1 MLDPGKVLK
10 AKTVRQGLQMVDHA
24 IAILEC
30 TWTNGSKMAKAT
42 ESFKYSY
49 SNALRRHHNPNE

>member
-1 MLDPGKVLK
+1 
-10 AKTVRQGLQMVDHA
+10 MVDGA

-30 TWTNGSKMAKAT
+30 TWTNSSKMVKAT

-49 SNALRRHHNPNE
+49 SNAIRRHHDPNE